1 MEGSFRLSHPLDSC
15 GLLCRHPIPGR
26 RGPHTA
32 LPLRVWSRQGTVDPV
47 SQPFR
52 VLSRGDGC
60 GGPTRRKLPSLQ
72 ASSIQRVLS
81 RSPSSN
87 PYIITVREASPPSP
101 GTTHLLCLV
110 NWPVLDISYKWT
122 RNMCPSVS
130 ASLTDHR
137 VFKVHPQCKVC
148 HKFIPFHGE
157 SHTTV
162 CIDYMLLTQ
171 PSTHTC
177 THPLTYPSPH
187 PSI

>member
-1 MEGSFRLSHPLDSC
+1 MPAPHPGEERPPHGPSLEGVEQTGNCGPGLS
-15 GLLCRHPIPGR
+15 
-26 RGPHTA
+26 A
-32 LPLRVWSRQGTVDPV
+32 LPGA
-47 SQPFR
+47 F
-52 VLSRGDGC
+52 RGDGS